1 MRQLLSGVFCAAG
14 FVAIVS
20 VAALAQTPPKFGSMT
35 TSRLL
40 LLPAQEVTGTA
51 DGRAWLAR
59 FDSVLTARLE
69 AGGIA
74 NGWAYPR
81 DAIRYNR
88 QNPTYTTDPRLMG
101 VQPLKSDKIKD
112 GFSLPEPF
120 ASRLRALLAVADAR
134 NTIVP
139 VVARIDSTT
148 NPRAARLQL
157 TLVDGRLSRV
167 LWTGMLEVKYEGST
181 TAAADS
187 LALMTARLFVSN

>member
-1 MRQLLSGVFCAAG
+1 MRHLLRGVLRVAG
-14 FVAIVS
+14 IVAIPS
-20 VAALAQTPPKFGSMT
+20 VAALAQVAPKFGSMT

-40 LLPAQEVTGTA
+40 LLPAQEVTGTT

-59 FDSVLTARLE
+59 FDSVLTSRLE

-88 QNPTYTTDPRLMG
+88 QNPTYTSDPRLMG
-101 VQPLKSDKIKD
+101 VQPLKNEKIKD

-134 NTIVP
+134 TTIVP
-139 VVARIDSTT
+139 VVARIDSTAS
-148 NPRAARLQL
+148 PRTARLQL
-157 TLVDGRLSRV
+157 ALVDGRLSRV
-167 LWTGMLEVKYEGST
+167 LWTGTIEVRYEGT
-181 TAAADS
+181 TSAAADS
-187 LALMTARLFVSN
+187 LAFMAARLFVAN